1 MLSCWLLVVRANI
14 PVRDGPGRV
23 DELMAAIAAA
33 RGGPYGDVVNILAR
47 DLRAKK
53 KGARRNPG
61 APFGVD

>member
-47 DLRAKK
+47 DLTGKK
-53 KGARRNPG
+53 KGRSPESGSALWG
-61 APFGVD
+61 